1 MKRISFLGSLAVAG
15 SLFLSGCGG
24 GGSSGTTE
32 LSTAASAI
40 LEDSTLSDATTL
52 AIQKI
57 MAWAEDQSNPEPTVQ
72 DYIDAGISGV
82 TEDNLDEIND
92 LVASLD
98 PEDVDTAEEI
108 QNILE
113 ENGLVDVMAPVITLL
128 GENPLTM
135 EVNETYVEAGA
146 TALDNVDG
154 NVTGDIV
161 IDASDLNNQE
171 VGNYVVKYTVEDS
184 SGNVAEELRLI
195 YVRQAPEDI
204 VQPPEANI
212 TGSALYCDPV
222 DVNTSDDAKDY
233 NASTT
238 MKRNISSTSNDPDS
252 ENYNR
257 ENPTAQNS
265 LERMGILFDAKRADG
280 TDANLTE
287 QVYPLVMSY
296 AQQIVGPYELSDGDA
311 DIGDPNTLDGIFV
324 AISLDDGDTWK
335 NYTVADFT
343 EKSSMQVTW
352 NGELID
358 YNGHSHKPTIAI
370 EGKRILVAWHSKY
383 CPTGNPLNLPQ
394 DDDGNY
400 TTDYFAVN
408 GPQRSID
415 YEGIIAPNGKA
426 VYEVPFSCIWTARG
440 ILNEDGNITWH
451 SPMQLTSGT
460 RDSNH
465 IWLESSGAGFAMA
478 WQEDTEGMH
487 AGGGSGPG
495 EGWSG
500 ATTNHGSDIWY
511 ASLRIEDFD
520 ATDGTDE
527 NTSKPKSLNN
537 FTYPVRITDNEKCQE
552 DDNKLFCQYL
562 CDTYGSVDIAKGNK
576 SGDIVKRCLT
586 YDTDMLSDTQV
597 VMDGDTGASRP
608 TLRILKTNEGENV
621 VVLGYEETKGLSEN
635 TSGTGDQDQ
644 GEDTTDIEL
653 EGKSVYFESFNFNA
667 IYAYDDSNVSTIHEV
682 AMPLISAGNIV
693 NVKSPQEGN
702 TSNMIFEN
710 ARRLVIGTQIDPC
723 DQSDFT
729 FAFLYKQSFDT
740 QGASS
745 DMFVRVNNGFT
756 YDSFVPL
763 YDSNLGASLVVSNVS
778 AQDNR
783 TVEQIE
789 DYNVSWSPDNLDDL
803 TYENKE
809 ENTFSP
815 RLFLRGNTIYVG
827 FEYTPNYDSTAQGNM
842 PDNFHHNIYEN
853 GAWRGP
859 VNVTQITQGG
869 TTSVDARFFTT
880 PKGKASGLSSDE
892 SNPNLLF
899 ITWGTDERIVQDDPS
914 AGMTEGGIYGKRST
928 DNGLTWGPTI
938 KVADREG
945 TVIHE
950 KEVGSIATPDG
961 KKIYNVWIQEED
973 VFDPDDPF
981 SGLDSWFGRIDYNI
995 SIVQ

>member
-57 MAWAEDQSNPEPTVQ
+57 MAWAEDQSNPKPTVQ

-113 ENGLVDVMAPVITLL
+113 ENGLIDVMAPVITLL

-171 VGNYVVKYTVEDS
+171 VGNYIVKYTVEDS

-204 VQPPEANI
+204 VQPPEVNI
-212 TGSALYCDPV
+212 TGTKLACETEDTTS
-222 DVNTSDDAKDY
+222 SDDAKDY
-233 NASTT
+233 NASNT
-238 MKRNISSTSNDPDS
+238 MLRNVSSTSNDPNS

-265 LERMGILFDAKRADG
+265 LERMRGVLLDARKADG
-280 TDANLTE
+280 SLVDDADE
-287 QVYPLVMSY
+287 KVYPLVMSY

-324 AISLDDGDTWK
+324 ALSLDDGDTWK
-335 NYTVADFT
+335 NYTIADFT
-343 EKSSMQVTW
+343 DRSSMTVDW
-352 NGELID
+352 NGVD
-358 YNGHSHKPTIAI
+358 TVYKGHSHKPTIAV
-370 EGKRILVAWHSKY
+370 EGNRILVAWHSKY
-383 CPTGNPLNLPQ
+383 CPTGNPLDLPQ
-394 DDDGNY
+394 DSDGNY

-415 YEGIIAPNGKA
+415 YDGIIAPNGKA

-440 ILNEDGNITWH
+440 IMNTDDGNITWH

-465 IWLESSGAGFAMA
+465 IWLEASDVGFAMV

-500 ATTNHGSDIWY
+500 ATTNHGTDIWY
-511 ASLRIEDFD
+511 ASLKMEDFD

-527 NTSKPKSLNN
+527 NKPKSANN

-608 TLRILKTNEGENV
+608 ALKILKTDAGEPIV
-621 VVLGYEETKGLSEN
+621 IVGYEETKGLSEN

-710 ARRLVIGTQIDPC
+710 ARRLVIGTQIDAC
-723 DQSDFT
+723 QADRFT

-745 DMFVRVNNGFT
+745 DMFVRVNEGFT
-756 YDSFVPL
+756 YDSFIPL
-763 YDSNLGASLVVSNVS
+763 DGRVVTNVS

-783 TVEQIE
+783 TVEHIE
-789 DYNVSWSPDNLDDL
+789 DYNVSWSEDNLDDY

-815 RLFLRGNTIYVG
+815 RIFLRGNTIYVG
-827 FEYTPNYDSTAQGNM
+827 FEYTPNYDATAQENM
-842 PDNFHHNIYEN
+842 PDNFHHNIYID

-880 PKGKASGLSSDE
+880 PKGKDSGLESDK

-899 ITWGTDERIVQDDPS
+899 ITWGTVERIDQEHPEL
-914 AGMTEGGIYGKRST
+914 GTTEGGIYAKRST
-928 DNGLTWGPTI
+928 DIGLTWGPTI
-938 KVADREG
+938 KVADKDG
-945 TVIHE
+945 TDIHE

-961 KKIYNVWIQEED
+961 KTIYNVWIQEED
-973 VFDPDDPF
+973 EFNSSDPF

-995 SIVQ
+995 SNTAP